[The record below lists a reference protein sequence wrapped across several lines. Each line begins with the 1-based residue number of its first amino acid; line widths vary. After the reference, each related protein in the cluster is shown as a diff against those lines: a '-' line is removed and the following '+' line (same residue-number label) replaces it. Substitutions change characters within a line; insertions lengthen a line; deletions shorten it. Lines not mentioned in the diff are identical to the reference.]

1 MRQKDAQIGK
11 IMSTELKSQQYKQ
24 QMTFSD
30 SEINSN
36 AASLF
41 SNVFF
46 TEFFSFIQQQL
57 LYCSFLTFWSRVG
70 LRGFRFLSP
79 KLPLL
84 EQRR

>member
-41 SNVFF
+41 SNVFYGVLF
-46 TEFFSFIQQQL
+46 VHSTTNNI
-57 LYCSFLTFWSRVG
+57 
-70 LRGFRFLSP
+70 
-79 KLPLL
+79 
-84 EQRR
+84 EQERM